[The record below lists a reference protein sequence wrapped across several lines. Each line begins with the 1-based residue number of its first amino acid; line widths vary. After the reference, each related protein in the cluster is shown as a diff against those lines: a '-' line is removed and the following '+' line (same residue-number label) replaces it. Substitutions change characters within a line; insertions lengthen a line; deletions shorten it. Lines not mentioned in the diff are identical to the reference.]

1 MFFIPFVPGREPSE
15 TQALSGAKYLII
27 PVHPLLC
34 MAIVVGSGAGGATVA
49 KELAAAGHRVLIIE
63 KGPAIDDI
71 DAHRY
76 YKNVDAGVKLMRT
89 CCLGGTTMVSA
100 GNALRCLEEELLGF
114 GIDLSAEFAEAEREL
129 GVCELPDEL
138 IGEGTFRLI
147 EAASRLGFPVQK
159 MPKFID
165 PGECCRDGRCSL
177 GCPVQARWNAVRFV
191 ERALMLGAALVT
203 GQAVTGILTHG
214 SRVTGVRCGSR
225 EYHDDLVVI
234 AAGAMETPR
243 LLAGIGIPTSPL
255 FCDTFASIGGVCPGI
270 GFHQDVPMGAYML
283 HSSSL
288 ILTHY
293 ARQFVTALKAAGHD
307 AGEGDILGMMVK
319 IRDEA
324 SGSVGETIEK
334 GVTEPDSRQLACGA
348 SIAGAIL
355 TEAGVDPATF
365 VSLPLRGSHPGGTA
379 RIGFSVDTRLMTRI
393 DGLYVVDASVLP
405 AAPGAP
411 PILTIIALAKYAAK
425 RMEGTE

>member
-1 MFFIPFVPGREPSE
+1 
-15 TQALSGAKYLII
+15 
-27 PVHPLLC
+27 